1 MMKEVDEREVHTLE
15 HFDKSKPNASIFH
28 TRKMPSIYLLFSHV
42 RSHDTFSSLDYPVLL
57 LCVAER
63 GN

>member
-15 HFDKSKPNASIFH
+15 YFDKSKPNASLFH
-28 TRKMPSIYLLFSHV
+28 TRKMPPIYLFSHV
-42 RSHDTFSSLDYPVLL
+42 RSHDTFSSLDYPVPL
-57 LCVAER
+57 LCVAEK